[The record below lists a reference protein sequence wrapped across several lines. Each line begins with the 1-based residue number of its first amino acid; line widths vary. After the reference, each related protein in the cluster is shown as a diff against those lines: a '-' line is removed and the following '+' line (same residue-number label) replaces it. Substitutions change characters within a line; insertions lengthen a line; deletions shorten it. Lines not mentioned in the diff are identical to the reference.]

1 MLTGILE
8 RTVEEFG
15 LPQRRPGFESQVGL
29 VAALLIYTL
38 VLKKTKKKGKINN
51 KCHLFMLCQG
61 CLENVHHAV
70 RPIKAL

>member
-51 KCHLFMLCQG
+51 ECIMSFVHALSGMSGKCSSCSATH
-61 CLENVHHAV
+61 
-70 RPIKAL
+70 